1 MPPAPC
7 RSLRLLLVEKEDD
20 VARHQSGHNSGVIH
34 SGIYYKPGSLKARF
48 CVEGAAAMV
57 EFCREHSLPHEVCGK
72 VIVATSDDEVPR
84 LKALLERGQANGLA
98 GLRLLQ
104 PEELREIE
112 PHCGGLM
119 GMRVPSTGIADYAA
133 VSRKYAEIIA
143 AQGGTISTGTEVQR
157 VVPRGRGNDGRNH
170 ARNLRRQ
177 IRDQLRRPAQRPGQP
192 DGGPEPGSQDRALSR
207 RILLPGSGENASGA
221 HASSIP
227 CPIPNF
233 LFSACTSPAAF
244 TAAWMRGPNAVLA
257 LKREGY
263 KRTDFSLRD
272 LAGTLTYP
280 GFWHMAGK
288 YWRDGAGEYYRS
300 LSKRAFVKALQRLVP
315 EIVSSDLV
323 ADGSGVRAH
332 AVRRDGSFVDD
343 FQFVHSPTGCCTCAT
358 SPRRR
363 PPLPCPSDDISWRSR
378 AKAWKAPEPNVVILS
393 GAASSP
399 RRSTLRSR
407 RTPRAVTACASEL
420 RRRRCPHASPINVI
434 S

>member
-1 MPPAPC
+1 M
-7 RSLRLLLVEKEDD
+7 VEKEDE

-34 SGIYYKPGSLKARF
+34 AGIYYKPGSLKARF

-57 EFCREHSLPHEVCGK
+57 EFCRQHSLPHQVCGK
-72 VIVATSDDEVPR
+72 VIVATSDEEVPR

-119 GMRVPSTGIADYAA
+119 AMRVPSTGIADYAA
-133 VSRKYAEIIA
+133 VSRKYAEIMA

-157 VVPRGRGNDGRNH
+157 VVPRDGEMMVETTRGTFAAKYVINCAGLHSDRVSRMAGQVPEVRIVPFRGEYYSLVPERTHLVRGLIYPVPDPKFPFLGVHFTRRVHGGVDG
-170 ARNLRRQ
+170 
-177 IRDQLRRPAQRPGQP
+177 
-192 DGGPEPGSQDRALSR
+192 
-207 RILLPGSGENASGA
+207 
-221 HASSIP
+221 
-227 CPIPNF
+227 
-233 LFSACTSPAAF
+233 
-244 TAAWMRGPNAVLA
+244 GPNAVLA

-263 KRTDFSLRD
+263 KRTDFSFRD

-315 EIVSSDLV
+315 EVVGSDLV

-343 FQFVHSPTGCCTCAT
+343 FQFVHSHRMLQVCNVPSPAAT
-358 SPRRR
+358 SS
-363 PPLPCPSDDISWRSR
+363 LPIGRHIVEIARQGMES
-378 AKAWKAPEPNVVILS
+378 A
-393 GAASSP
+393 
-399 RRSTLRSR
+399 
-407 RTPRAVTACASEL
+407 
-420 RRRRCPHASPINVI
+420 
-434 S
+434 